1 MVRWIVHHKGSFTM
15 SANNNLRRGL
25 APVALAVAVACAF
38 AACKKEAEGQ
48 ADQAAAAQQAA
59 PAPTPADVVSATV
72 TAMTPDQLRSE
83 ASKAYEE
90 NRLYAPAGNNAV
102 EYYLALRDKQPGDAG
117 ASSALIDLLPMT
129 VIATEQGINRE
140 DFVEA
145 KRLAALVE
153 KADDKH
159 PALARLKDSIAKSEA
174 AAAQRAET
182 QRLTAEEE
190 AKRQED
196 LARQRE
202 EDQRQL
208 QEQQRQQAQQTAQQQ
223 QQQAAAA
230 EAERQRQ
237 AAAEAER
244 QRQAAAAA
252 QRPQQQQPA
261 QQTAAQPA
269 RPAAASSEL
278 RPISQPGP
286 RYPTAAQRAGATGS
300 VQVEFTV
307 ATDGSVDNVRVVSS
321 EGARQFQ
328 REFEREATAAVKRWR
343 FQPVAQA
350 TTSRRTI
357 AFEM

>member
-1 MVRWIVHHKGSFTM
+1 M
-15 SANNNLRRGL
+15 SASHNLRRGL

-38 AACKKEAEGQ
+38 TACKKEAEGE
-48 ADQAAAAQQAA
+48 ATPAVAAQQTA
-59 PAPTPADVVSATV
+59 PAPTAADVVSKTV
-72 TAMTPDQLRSE
+72 TAMSPDQLRNE
-83 ASKAYEE
+83 ASKAYGE
-90 NRLYAPAGNNAV
+90 NRLYAPAGNNAM

-117 ASSALIDLLPMT
+117 ASSALTDLLPMT

-140 DFVEA
+140 DFAEA

-153 KADDKH
+153 KADAKH
-159 PALARLKDSIAKSEA
+159 PALGRLRDSIAKSEA
-174 AAAQRAET
+174 AVTQRAET

-196 LARQRE
+196 LAKQRE
-202 EDQRQL
+202 EDQQRL
-208 QEQQRQQAQQTAQQQ
+208 QEQQRQQAQQTVTQQ

-230 EAERQRQ
+230 EAEATRQRE
-237 AAAEAER
+237 AEAER

-252 QRPQQQQPA
+252 QRQQQA
-261 QQTAAQPA
+261 TQQAAAQPT
-269 RPAAASSEL
+269 RPAAATSNEL
-278 RPISQPGP
+278 RAISQPGP
-286 RYPTAAQRAGATGS
+286 RYPSGAQRVGATAT

-307 ATDGSVDNVRVVSS
+307 DPDGEVSNVRVVSTS
-321 EGARQFQ
+321 SPREFQ